1 MEIQIRKIPLE
12 DGFCIVRVDG
22 DDDVI
27 ATQCFPNEWTAQN
40 AMQLLET
47 VLNSI
52 NIYTESVG

>member
-1 MEIQIRKIPLE
+1 MEIQIRKIELG
-12 DGFCIVRVDG
+12 DGYCIVRVDG
-22 DDDVI
+22 EDDVI

-52 NIYTESVG
+52 NVYIESVE